1 MILKQCDVI
10 NCHWT
15 HATRRRPRGGM
26 ISYTIGHYSCMVHAG
41 VDLQKLSRGGQKKWN
56 VADFGGGG

>member
-15 HATRRRPRGGM
+15 HATRDDQL
-26 ISYTIGHYSCMVHAG
+26 HYSCMVHAG
-41 VDLQKLSRGGQKKWN
+41 ADLQKLSWGGQKKWN